1 MSLPEPANKSPAAST
16 SDNVQL
22 GVFMAIAG
30 YGIFS
35 CQDAIVKWLVTDHT
49 IWQLLF
55 VRSLT
60 VCLAILAMKRRAAI
74 AGVMRSPNKKG
85 LSIRAGLILVAWLC
99 YYTAARDLS
108 LADLV
113 TLYYAAP
120 IFITVMSIFFLKEKV
135 TPALW
140 LSVTVGFVGVAIAAN
155 PSGRP
160 ELWPALLTL
169 LAALFWGSSAILMR
183 KSMRDDSSLIQM
195 LFTNSL
201 FVIVCGAT
209 LPWTW
214 APTDWFSFALM
225 LALALSSGTGQ
236 FLLFESFR
244 RAPASVIAPTEY
256 ISLVWA
262 VILGYIFWQ
271 DLPTIPGVIGA
282 LLIVLASVIVLVA
295 ERRKALS

>member
-1 MSLPEPANKSPAAST
+1 MTAST
-16 SDNVQL
+16 AKFADNVQL
-22 GVFMAIAG
+22 GVLMAIAG

-35 CQDAIVKWLVTDHT
+35 AQDAIVKWLVTDHT

-55 VRSLT
+55 VRSLA
-60 VCLAILAMKRRAAI
+60 VCLAILAFKRQAAI

-85 LSIRAGLILVAWLC
+85 LSIRAGLILLAWLC
-99 YYTAARDLS
+99 YYTAARDLP

-120 IFITVMSIFFLKEKV
+120 IFITVMSIFFLQEKV
-135 TPALW
+135 TVARW
-140 LSVTVGFVGVAIAAN
+140 LSVIVGFVGVAIAAN
-155 PSGRP
+155 PGARP
-160 ELWPALLTL
+160 ELWPAFLVL

-195 LFTNSL
+195 LFSNGL

-214 APTDWFSFALM
+214 TPTDWFSFGLM
-225 LALALSSGTGQ
+225 LALAVSSGTGQ

-262 VILGYIFWQ
+262 VILGYVIWQ
-271 DLPTIPGVIGA
+271 DLPTIPGVVGA
-282 LLIVLASVIVLVA
+282 ILIVLASVIILVA
-295 ERRKALS
+295 ERRKQTS